1 MILSHYFIRK
11 KILSIQVQ
19 PAVRRLKA
27 LSLEEA
33 ERILLVYDYAGKEE
47 VEACL
52 AGIKGKQKWLHLIFS
67 ETPIPEADM
76 TPEKLVCTRKELNT
90 RGFPPEALVEKVKS
104 LKADLLIDL
113 TTDVCYPLLY
123 MVVQHPAGMKVG
135 VKKPLGE
142 FYDFSLALN
151 SREKISYIWQ
161 QIVFYLQS
169 FRTK

>member
-11 KILSIQVQ
+11 KILSMQVQ
-19 PAVRRLKA
+19 PAVRRPKG

-33 ERILLVYDYAGKEE
+33 GRILLVYDYSDKDE

-52 AGIKGKQKWLHLIFS
+52 AGIKGKQKWKHLIFA
-67 ETPIPEADM
+67 EAPIPEADM
-76 TPEKLVCTRKELNT
+76 TPEKIVCTRKELNS
-90 RGFPPEALVEKVKS
+90 RGFPPDSLVEKVKS
-104 LKADLLIDL
+104 TPADLLIDL
-113 TTDVCYPLLY
+113 TTDICYPLLY
-123 MVVQHPAGMKVG
+123 LVVQHPAGMKVG
-135 VKKPLGE
+135 FKKPVGE
-142 FYDFSLALN
+142 FYDFSLALS

>member
-1 MILSHYFIRK
+1 M
-11 KILSIQVQ
+11 QVQ
-19 PAVRRLKA
+19 PAVRQPKA

-33 ERILLVYDYAGKEE
+33 ERILLVYDYADKEE

-52 AGIKGKQKWLHLIFS
+52 AGIKGKQKWLYLIFS

>member
-1 MILSHYFIRK
+1 MSM
-11 KILSIQVQ
+11 QVQ
-19 PAVRRLKA
+19 PAVRQPKA

-33 ERILLVYDYAGKEE
+33 ERILLVYDYADKEE

-67 ETPIPEADM
+67 ETPIPEAD
-76 TPEKLVCTRKELNT
+76 
-90 RGFPPEALVEKVKS
+90 
-104 LKADLLIDL
+104 
-113 TTDVCYPLLY
+113 